1 MGSWRVPKAE
11 TDPTSL
17 SSKSVISGSASQ
29 LGRLIL
35 FARGLLL
42 KVEQRQFQLS
52 LGVRWVFFKPT
63 FATLQGIALK

>member
-1 MGSWRVPKAE
+1 MGSWRVPKTE

-17 SSKSVISGSASQ
+17 SSQSVISGSASQ
-29 LGRLIL
+29 FDRLIL
-35 FARGLLL
+35 LQGLLL

-52 LGVRWVFFKPT
+52 LGVEWVFFKPT